1 MLMSHTC
8 RLLTALLCLVFLAG
22 CGEKHEAPRV
32 RSTTP
37 PSAQPATAST
47 ATSTSNKSRPAQEIA
62 FIRECLIVGLRP
74 TLLLEL
80 ESKAI
85 AAAHGGTKAKSPTKS
100 QLKDLRENFALSASK
115 LSDLASSPTAGR
127 RPQLAQLLSE
137 ARAKQA
143 ANCSRL
149 PDDLL
154 HGEGI
159 GLMMVEFMKISSEA
173 PNQQEAD
180 RRAGE
185 HFKQNW
191 PELINLPAQQKAAL
205 DDILKTEKEMR
216 GIILSLD
223 KDPEFKPIQ
232 REAVSTVIR
241 ELETRASRTA
251 GLMTPT
257 KFYMTM
263 IGHQFRPNAG
273 KLEAGEMVKLVINEQ
288 KIVGHCIV
296 SSIHLDLKGNRSGQ
310 TASLDLAVVHKIY
323 ADGHPSLMQVVER

>member
-1 MLMSHTC
+1 
-8 RLLTALLCLVFLAG
+8 
-22 CGEKHEAPRV
+22 
-32 RSTTP
+32 
-37 PSAQPATAST
+37 
-47 ATSTSNKSRPAQEIA
+47 
-62 FIRECLIVGLRP
+62 LIVGLRP

-85 AAAHGGTKAKSPTKS
+85 AAAHGGAKAKSPTKS

-115 LSDLASSPTAGR
+115 LSDLASSPTADR
-127 RPQLAQLLSE
+127 RAQLAQLLSE

-191 PELINLPAQQKAAL
+191 PELVNLPVQQKAAL

-241 ELETRASRTA
+241 ELEIRASRTA
-251 GLMTPT
+251 SSMSSER
-257 KFYMTM
+257 FYATL
-263 IGHQFRPNAG
+263 IGTHLLKQPWAF
-273 KLEAGEMVKLVINEQ
+273 EAGEMAKLVIIDQ
-288 KIVGHCIV
+288 KVVGHCIV
-296 SSIHLDLKGNRSGQ
+296 SKIQLDVRGRRSGKAA
-310 TASLDLAVVHKIY
+310 TFNLNVVHRTF
-323 ADGHPSLMQVVER
+323 ADGRPSLLQVVEQ

>member
-1 MLMSHTC
+1 MSHTYH
-8 RLLTALLCLVFLAG
+8 LLVVLLCSGLLAG
-22 CGEKHEAPRV
+22 CGQKTEDQRATAAIQPSAKSASP
-32 RSTTP
+32 P
-37 PSAQPATAST
+37 PSTAAPKT
-47 ATSTSNKSRPAQEIA
+47 RRPAQEIA
-62 FIRECLIVGLRP
+62 YIRECLIVGLRP

-80 ESKAI
+80 EGKAI
-85 AAAHGGTKAKSPTKS
+85 AAAHGGAKAKSPTKS

-115 LSDLASSPTAGR
+115 LSELASSPAAGR
-127 RPQLAQLLSE
+127 RAQLAQLLSE

-149 PDDLL
+149 PDELL

-173 PNQQEAD
+173 PNEQEAD

-232 REAVSTVIR
+232 REAAATVIR

-251 GLMTPT
+251 ASMTSESFYATLLGAGLP
-257 KFYMTM
+257 
-263 IGHQFRPNAG
+263 QRPWTF
-273 KLEAGEMVKLVINEQ
+273 EAGEMVKLLIIDQ

-296 SSIHLDLKGNRSGQ
+296 SRIQLDVRGRSSGK
-310 TASLDLAVVHKIY
+310 AVSFSLAVVHKTY
-323 ADGHPSLMQVVER
+323 ADGRPSLMQVVER